1 MNLSAE
7 LKSWIRKQE
16 RNSDKTK
23 RKRER
28 GRMSKD
34 KDRFPKDCW
43 EKKCEHF
50 RIWDMSIDDMCCF
63 CDLLQLECDA
73 CDEDYSYVRCP
84 KQKES
89 EVEHDQR
96 I

>member
-1 MNLSAE
+1 
-7 LKSWIRKQE
+7 
-16 RNSDKTK
+16 
-23 RKRER
+23 
-28 GRMSKD
+28 MSKD

-50 RIWDMSIDDMCCF
+50 HVWDMSIDDMCCF
-63 CDLLQLECDA
+63 CDLSNITKNTPTSISGRSSIQLECDA

-89 EVEHDQR
+89 EVEDS
-96 I
+96 

>member
-50 RIWDMSIDDMCCF
+50 RIWDMSIDEARERKDERLS
-63 CDLLQLECDA
+63 LLKLWRK
-73 CDEDYSYVRCP
+73 V
-84 KQKES
+84 KTT
-89 EVEHDQR
+89 
-96 I
+96 